1 MERLAEALQENDEVV
16 VIGRVSGG
24 NETTMGIGFQPFEPR
39 LPGVLTPVQFLLN
52 YLPYSV

>member
-52 YLPYSV
+52 